1 MSDARWTPIS
11 TGEPV
16 KGIPYSQA
24 ALTDDGTL
32 HISGTVPLTGSGELV
47 ADDIGRQ
54 TTAVLDAVKEL
65 VAKAGGSASDIVFVS
80 THLASA
86 SDFDGFN
93 EAYRAAF
100 AEPYPARI
108 TVVAGELLGEG
119 VLVESSAVARVPPP
133 RRARDA
139 REA

>member
-1 MSDARWTPIS
+1 MPDARWTPIS
-11 TGEPV
+11 TGATVE
-16 KGIPYSQA
+16 GIPYSQA
-24 ALTDDGTL
+24 ALGDDGTL
-32 HISGTVPLTGSGELV
+32 YISGQVPLDASGDLIDEE
-47 ADDIGRQ
+47 IGRQ

-65 VAKAGGSASDIVFVS
+65 VAAAGGAPSDILFVS

-86 SDFDGFN
+86 ADFDGFN

-133 RRARDA
+133 DA
-139 REA
+139 R